1 MELLNNDELQHWG
14 VQGMKWG
21 VRRYQNKD
29 GTLTPAGKKRY
40 DKEVAKLRKQAK
52 IVKNMQATK
61 DKFDKIETK
70 RKELDEQEKELRGE
84 SKTSQ
89 MKQKIAENKA
99 SKPKTS
105 VKEMTDEE
113 LNKAIERMRLE
124 KTYNQLVSELNPDK
138 TAKGSSFVKKVI
150 EKSGENIATQAT
162 TYALGKLTNK
172 AIEAL
177 TGEKDAVNPKKGQK
191 DK

>member
-1 MELLNNDELQHWG
+1 
-14 VQGMKWG
+14 
-21 VRRYQNKD
+21 
-29 GTLTPAGKKRY
+29 
-40 DKEVAKLRKQAK
+40 
-52 IVKNMQATK
+52 
-61 DKFDKIETK
+61 
-70 RKELDEQEKELRGE
+70 
-84 SKTSQ
+84 
-89 MKQKIAENKA
+89 
-99 SKPKTS
+99 
-105 VKEMTDEE
+105 
-113 LNKAIERMRLE
+113 MRLE